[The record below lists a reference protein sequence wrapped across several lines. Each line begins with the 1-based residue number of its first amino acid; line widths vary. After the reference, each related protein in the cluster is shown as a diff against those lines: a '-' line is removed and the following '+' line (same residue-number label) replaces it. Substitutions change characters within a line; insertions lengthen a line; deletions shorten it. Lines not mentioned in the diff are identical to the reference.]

1 MVLEMKLSEYV
12 KLSNFKKLPDD
23 VKSFILLMSE
33 TDDKYIIR
41 LFDNHME
48 ICYPNDRFYGV

>member
-41 LFDNHME
+41 LSDNHME
-48 ICYPNDRFYGV
+48 IGYPNDRFYVF

>member
-23 VKSFILLMSE
+23 VKSLFLMMSE
-33 TDDKYIIR
+33 TDDKYVIR
-41 LFDNHME
+41 ISDNHME
-48 ICYPNDRFYGV
+48 IGYPNDRFYGV